1 MQQAMRNVRNS
12 TEKNTLSQLLIRK
25 TKLES
30 IFVKRKTN
38 IEYLK
43 KVNEGGV
50 FWMNVCQLTT
60 NDIEHYCLN
69 VTVRQRILMYYYL
82 TLSLDYIMMNHQ
94 SKDRGNLLRSSFQ
107 LMEEY
112 DFYVSNIAMQGVKS
126 MMAKSSPFIFPQAL
140 TKTIEEEIQQQ
151 SFKPSIHKFQNN
163 IVYEQ
168 LKTPHVAFQLDYVE
182 VLVALCDSLCNF
194 YAILLHSD
202 ESCR

>member
-1 MQQAMRNVRNS
+1 MQQTGRSIRNS
-12 TEKNTLSQLLIRK
+12 TEKSTLSQLLLRK

-30 IFVKRKTN
+30 LFVKRKTN

-50 FWMNVCQLTT
+50 FWMNVCLLTA

-69 VTVRQRILMYYYL
+69 MTVKQRVLMYYYL
-82 TLSLDYIMMNHQ
+82 TLSLEYIMMNQ
-94 SKDRGNLLRSSFQ
+94 SKDRGSLLRSACQ

-112 DFYVSNIAMQGVKS
+112 DYYVSNIAIQGVKS

-140 TKTIEEEIQQQ
+140 TKTIEEENQQQ
-151 SFKPSIHKFQNN
+151 VYKPNIHKFQNN

-182 VLVALCDSLCNF
+182 VLIALCDTLCNF
-194 YAILLHSD
+194 YAILLHSE